1 MLYVKDIIE
10 KCGGVLLC
18 GDESLPLN
26 NFSKDTRTIKEKD
39 VYIGIKGES
48 LMEITFIKTH
58 LIKVQVYAY

>member
-48 LMEITFIKTH
+48 FDGNNFYKEDRKS
-58 LIKVQVYAY
+58 VV